1 MAKILMVEDSAQ
13 LREAVSDFFMNRS
26 GGTLTVETAA
36 DGDEGMKAV
45 TENTYDLVILDIML
59 PGPSGYMIC
68 KKLREKSDCPIVF
81 LTALGT
87 EDNILLGYE
96 MGADEYMVKPFSL
109 MILYTKCLILMDR
122 KVKRQD
128 EKILESGDVRLY
140 PSRMQV
146 FVGENEIE
154 LAPKEYFLLN
164 ALLDN
169 KGHVLGRQKLLD
181 LVWGMDYF
189 GSDRVVDT
197 TVKNVRHKLGSSG
210 DQIKTVRGGGYKA
223 V

>member
-68 KKLREKSDCPIVF
+68 KKLREKSDCPIV
-81 LTALGT
+81 
-87 EDNILLGYE
+87 
-96 MGADEYMVKPFSL
+96 PFSL

-122 KVKRQD
+122 KVKKQD

-154 LAPKEYFLLN
+154 LAPKEYFLLK

>member
-68 KKLREKSDCPIVF
+68 KKLREKSDCPIVL

-96 MGADEYMVKPFSL
+96 MDRDVEKAFSEKHLNDKMMIGLTDEGKMFFISEFETGAGEFFGMYDVNGKDLYDEDNP
-109 MILYTKCLILMDR
+109 C
-122 KVKRQD
+122 
-128 EKILESGDVRLY
+128 
-140 PSRMQV
+140 
-146 FVGENEIE
+146 FVGEHYPDEE
-154 LAPKEYFLLN
+154 GDEGE
-164 ALLDN
+164 DTE
-169 KGHVLGRQKLLD
+169 D
-181 LVWGMDYF
+181 LSYEEDE
-189 GSDRVVDT
+189 D
-197 TVKNVRHKLGSSG
+197 
-210 DQIKTVRGGGYKA
+210 
-223 V
+223 

>member
-96 MGADEYMVKPFSL
+96 TGAGKFFGMYDVNGKDLYDEDNP
-109 MILYTKCLILMDR
+109 C
-122 KVKRQD
+122 
-128 EKILESGDVRLY
+128 
-140 PSRMQV
+140 
-146 FVGENEIE
+146 FVGEHYPDEE
-154 LAPKEYFLLN
+154 GDEGE
-164 ALLDN
+164 DTE
-169 KGHVLGRQKLLD
+169 D
-181 LVWGMDYF
+181 LSYEEDE
-189 GSDRVVDT
+189 D
-197 TVKNVRHKLGSSG
+197 
-210 DQIKTVRGGGYKA
+210 
-223 V
+223 

>member
-1 MAKILMVEDSAQ
+1 MVEDSAQ

-96 MGADEYMVKPFSL
+96 MGADEYMVKPFSQETSDFTL
-109 MILYTKCLILMDR
+109 QECRFSSVTTRSNSLRRNT
-122 KVKRQD
+122 
-128 EKILESGDVRLY
+128 SSSRLC
-140 PSRMQV
+140 SITSAM
-146 FVGENEIE
+146 FS
-154 LAPKEYFLLN
+154 A
-164 ALLDN
+164 
-169 KGHVLGRQKLLD
+169 GRSCSISCGA
-181 LVWGMDYF
+181 WIISEAT
-189 GSDRVVDT
+189 GS
-197 TVKNVRHKLGSSG
+197 
-210 DQIKTVRGGGYKA
+210 
-223 V
+223 